1 MLMTG
6 LKSGARCNEICSC
19 LVAGSSV
26 RLGGCLGKVR
36 SAGDPVL
43 CRGKPNVEFWSDLE
57 NECTKIIQN
66 HSNII
71 KHPFFKSLNHWTT
84 MIWIC
89 LFVYWKQNQGA
100 AVTGTHWE
108 ATENDVWWTWGCG
121 WRCQDGADFAS
132 CPKNLCVVMS
142 IYVSYVV
149 LQWPC
154 KTMWTSTML
163 WSSPMRLPNII
174 VTEPRRISAVSGP
187 CSINAGHPFGFPCAK

>member
-1 MLMTG
+1 MLMIGVKWST
-6 LKSGARCNEICSC
+6 LQRNLLMPRCRFRSTSWRMPWKSPVRGRPSALPGKTQCWI
-19 LVAGSSV
+19 LV
-26 RLGGCLGKVR
+26 RFRK
-36 SAGDPVL
+36 
-43 CRGKPNVEFWSDLE
+43 WMH
-57 NECTKIIQN
+57 QN
-66 HSNII
+66 HPKSF

-84 MIWIC
+84 IC